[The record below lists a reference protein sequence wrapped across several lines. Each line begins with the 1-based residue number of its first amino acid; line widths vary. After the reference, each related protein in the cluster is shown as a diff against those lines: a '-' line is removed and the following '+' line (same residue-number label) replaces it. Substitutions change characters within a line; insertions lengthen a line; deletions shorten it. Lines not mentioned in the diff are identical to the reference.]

1 VRLWECG
8 SGLTGSALAVVVDFK
23 VTCFL
28 GETEQVKEV
37 VVGVGRIEQLCDG
50 SIYIA

>member
-1 VRLWECG
+1 
-8 SGLTGSALAVVVDFK
+8 LAVVVDFE
-23 VTCFL
+23 VACFL

-37 VVGVGRIEQLCDG
+37 VVSVGRVEQLRDG